1 MEAFPAIGVLDWM
14 VAAARWAHLMGAVA
28 WVGGGTFYILVVR
41 PALRRAPVGGEPLRA
56 IGAEFRGLV
65 DTAIIVLIVTGIILS
80 AVNLRSPDVT
90 TAYVAFLALKIAVA
104 VYAFILAA
112 LLRRRA
118 PSRQPIGEAEQGGW
132 LHRLRR
138 ELTGPTAALVAGVV
152 VIGLAEVLAAV
163 RVAGLVS

>member
-28 WVGGGTFYILVVR
+28 WVGGGMFYLLVLR
-41 PALRRAPVGGEPLRA
+41 PAFRRAPVGGETHRA

-80 AVNLRSPDVT
+80 ATNLTSPDVT
-90 TAYVAFLALKIAVA
+90 TAYVVFLAAKITVA

-118 PSRQPIGEAEQGGW
+118 SNRQATGEDRRNGW
-132 LHRLRR
+132 RPRLRQ

-163 RVAGLVS
+163 RVAGLGG